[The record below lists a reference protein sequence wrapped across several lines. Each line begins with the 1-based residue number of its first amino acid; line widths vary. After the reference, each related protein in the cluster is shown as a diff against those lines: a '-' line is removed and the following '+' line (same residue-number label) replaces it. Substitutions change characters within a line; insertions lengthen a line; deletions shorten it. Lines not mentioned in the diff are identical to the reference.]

1 MIMAIPPNNQS
12 SRANTIRKVFSRETS
27 VSVDI
32 NAGSSII
39 WSLLTNASGYPGWS
53 NTVVSIEGNIAPG
66 ETIKLKSTLDPKRT
80 FKLRVMEFQPE
91 TRLAWGDAMGKRIF
105 TLNDNKNGSV
115 RFSMTEKIGGPLFP
129 LFSKM
134 IPSFDKPFD
143 QFASDLKTKA
153 EFIMNAI

>member
-1 MIMAIPPNNQS
+1 MAIPPNNQS

-115 RFSMTEKIGGPLFP
+115 RFLMTEKIGGPLFP

-153 EFIMNAI
+153 EFIMNAL